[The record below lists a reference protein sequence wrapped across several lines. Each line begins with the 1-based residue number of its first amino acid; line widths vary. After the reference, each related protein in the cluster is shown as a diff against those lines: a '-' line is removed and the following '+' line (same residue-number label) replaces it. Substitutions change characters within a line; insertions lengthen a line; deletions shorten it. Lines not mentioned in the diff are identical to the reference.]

1 MHLLIKA
8 NFNFAE
14 KVTCNNDRGEFQ
26 VGDTFND
33 DKCESIC
40 TCTSGGNIVCQ
51 PLICPSGL
59 IKKGEDDDDDIF
71 TCRKKFRE
79 IAIKR
84 LTYALIFP
92 GFLANDP
99 LCEERPSP
107 NSNNDC
113 CVLVV
118 CASIE
123 PPEDEELSEDRRNN
137 ETDRIVAEND
147 DATSNLQFLQITPTT
162 IQVQF
167 PGITGGNLMYV
178 QEKVFTNPKGKDVP
192 WENAIIL
199 EGNEIFTLTGL
210 EPGTKYR
217 YVVRPRTHV

>member
-1 MHLLIKA
+1 MYLYFRWKHRVPTFDLSFWIDQERWGWRRRHIYLS
-8 NFNFAE
+8 E
-14 KVTCNNDRGEFQ
+14 KVPWNCNQ
-26 VGDTFND
+26 T
-33 DKCESIC
+33 
-40 TCTSGGNIVCQ
+40 
-51 PLICPSGL
+51 
-59 IKKGEDDDDDIF
+59 
-71 TCRKKFRE
+71 
-79 IAIKR
+79 
-84 LTYALIFP
+84 TYALIFP

>member
-1 MHLLIKA
+1 M
-8 NFNFAE
+8 
-14 KVTCNNDRGEFQ
+14 
-26 VGDTFND
+26 
-33 DKCESIC
+33 
-40 TCTSGGNIVCQ
+40 
-51 PLICPSGL
+51 
-59 IKKGEDDDDDIF
+59 
-71 TCRKKFRE
+71 
-79 IAIKR
+79 
-84 LTYALIFP
+84 
-92 GFLANDP
+92 
-99 LCEERPSP
+99 
-107 NSNNDC
+107 
-113 CVLVV
+113 VV

-217 YVVRPRTHV
+217 YVVRLANPMLYK